1 MPQLTSDSVFDMM
14 QSFLK
19 VSKRWRIARWIIAA
33 LGLWFA
39 QSCTPP
45 KVLPPPASALV
56 VIDSSFTSQS
66 LNERVWVST
75 TLKAQDLSR
84 PDLKAWIGS
93 RMAKVSQKK
102 DAILLG
108 NFRKYPQAWF
118 YTQVVNATHSTQQ
131 LVVDEFNR
139 IRCDDFELLSVQGGH
154 VKSWGR
160 IDRSTPFSSYPIP
173 FLTYAVPFTI
183 QPKDTL
189 HLLIR
194 SQRHYGAHE
203 VNLSLATY
211 QTYLSEHIFHF
222 LSKVFQVIFFVVCAL
237 IMFVLGRM
245 YRYKTMTYLGIY
257 LLSIL
262 VSTLASWGF
271 TDALYSQ
278 LSVIAL
284 SGSNSGTFGVFLSI
298 FWYHPFNQELMKGI
312 PKNETLFKGMTYSIM
327 GVSLLAACCYLL
339 PAPVFNVI
347 YTYIDF
353 PLLLLFTLITHT
365 SWQLFCALWAL
376 YKAKIY
382 YLIIGFGVAFL
393 PLLLQQFNIFND
405 KNTALLKVNHPSFI
419 VYALGLTIISIYL
432 LREQLISRRKH
443 EASLRQ
449 VQESLE
455 EIRKTEIETIG
466 RNLHDNVG
474 NILVSAT
481 GYLHLQQPKIELS
494 QTLINEAINEIRFL
508 SHNLVK
514 DQDAPLH
521 AKLESLVSRFND
533 FSEVTFDFEDY
544 SKGKLNELDAITQQ
558 NIYMIVQEVF
568 TNIIKHAK
576 ATEAYVQVFE
586 REGNTLQIIV
596 EDDGIG
602 ILNFTENKGI
612 GLKNIQ
618 KRADIS
624 NLALTIDST
633 PSGTNFIIETPQMP

>member
-1 MPQLTSDSVFDMM
+1 MQQLLRLLTPWCV
-14 QSFLK
+14 
-19 VSKRWRIARWIIAA
+19 VI
-33 LGLWFA
+33 LGMCA
-39 QSCTPP
+39 IPSCTPKKAP
-45 KVLPPPASALV
+45 PSLPTAMV
-56 VIDSSFTSQS
+56 RIDSNFSSQS
-66 LNERVWVST
+66 LNLQVWVST
-75 TLKAQDLSR
+75 QFKTQDLAR
-84 PDLKAWIGS
+84 PEFRAWFQNH
-93 RMAKVSQKK
+93 RVQVSQKK

-118 YTQVVNATHSTQQ
+118 YTQVINTTNTSQQ

-139 IRCDDFELLSVQGGH
+139 IRCDDFEVLTFQNGI
-154 VKSWGR
+154 VKSWGHISR
-160 IDRSTPFSSYPIP
+160 ATPFSGHPLP
-173 FLTYAVPFTI
+173 FYSYAVPFTI

-189 HLLIR
+189 HLLIH
-194 SQRHYGAHE
+194 SQRHYGGHE
-203 VNLSLATY
+203 VNLNIATY

-222 LSKVFQVIFFVVCAL
+222 LSKVFQIIFFVGCAL
-237 IMFVLGRM
+237 IMFVLGKM
-245 YRYKTMTYLGIY
+245 YRYKTMTYLGFY

-262 VSTLASWGF
+262 FSNLSSWGF
-271 TDALYSQ
+271 TDALYSCMDF
-278 LSVIAL
+278 IAL
-284 SGSNSGTFGVFLSI
+284 SGGNSGTFGVFLGI
-298 FWYHPFNQELMKGI
+298 FFYHPFNQELMKGI
-312 PKNETLFKGMTYSIM
+312 PKNETVFKVITYSIM
-327 GVSLLAACCYLL
+327 GVNLVAACCYLL
-339 PAPVFNVI
+339 PASVFNTI

-353 PLLLLFTLITHT
+353 PLLLLISLILHL
-365 SWQLFCALWAL
+365 SWLLFCALWAL
-376 YKAKIY
+376 FKAKIY
-382 YLIIGFGVAFL
+382 YLIIGLGVAFL
-393 PLLLQQFNIFND
+393 PLLLQQLNIFND
-405 KNTALLKVNHPSFI
+405 KNNVLLQVNQPTFI

-443 EASLRQ
+443 EASLKQ

-521 AKLESLVSRFND
+521 AKLASLVSRFND
-533 FSEVTFDFEDY
+533 FSETTFVFQDY
-544 SKGKLNELDAITQQ
+544 SNGKLNGLDSIMQQ

-576 ATEAYVQVFE
+576 ATEVFVQVFE
-586 REGNTLQIIV
+586 REGNTLQIII

-624 NLALTIDST
+624 KLTLNVDST
-633 PSGTNFIIETPQMP
+633 PMGTNFIIETPNMP

>member
-1 MPQLTSDSVFDMM
+1 M
-14 QSFLK
+14 QSFLTIL
-19 VSKRWRIARWIIAA
+19 KRWRIARWRIAA

-39 QSCTPP
+39 QSCTLP
-45 KVLPPPASALV
+45 KVLPPPASALM

-75 TLKAQDLSR
+75 TLSQKDLNR
-84 PDLKAWIGS
+84 PDLKTWIS
-93 RMAKVSQKK
+93 KNIAKVSQKK

-118 YTQVVNATHSTQQ
+118 YTQVVNTTHSTQQ

-139 IRCDDFELLSVQGGH
+139 IRCDDFELLTAQGGR
-154 VKSWGR
+154 VRTWGR
-160 IDRSTPFSSYPIP
+160 INRATPFSSYPIP

-183 QPKDTL
+183 QPNDTL
-189 HLLIR
+189 HLLVR

-211 QTYLSEHIFHF
+211 QTYLSEQVIHF
-222 LSKVFQVIFFVVCAL
+222 LSKVFQAIVLAICAL
-237 IMFVLGRM
+237 TMFLLGRM
-245 YRYKTMTYLGIY
+245 YRYPSMSYL
-257 LLSIL
+257 
-262 VSTLASWGF
+262 
-271 TDALYSQ
+271 ALYILCMLLTN
-278 LSVIAL
+278 LSVWGVSDAWLANSPLGL
-284 SGSNSGTFGVFLSI
+284 SGNNAPTFPTLFTAAFAFS
-298 FWYHPFNQELMKGI
+298 FNRELMKVV
-312 PKNETLFKGMTYSIM
+312 PKNEKVFDALTYAMIAFSM
-327 GVSLLAACCYLL
+327 LVAVCYLL
-339 PAPVFNVI
+339 PKAVFDLI

-353 PLLLLFTLITHT
+353 PILLFIVIILNIG
-365 SWQLFCALWAL
+365 WLLFCSFWAL
-376 YKAKIY
+376 FKAKIY
-382 YLIIGFGVAFL
+382 YMLFGLGVALF
-393 PLLLQQFNIFND
+393 PVALQQLPILSGSTSVLYQLNQPALIF
-405 KNTALLKVNHPSFI
+405 
-419 VYALGLTIISIYL
+419 YALGYTIISIYL

-443 EASLRQ
+443 EASLKQ
-449 VQESLE
+449 VKESLE

-533 FSEVTFDFEDY
+533 FSEVAFDFEDY
-544 SKGKLNELDAITQQ
+544 SKGKLNELDGITQQ
-558 NIYMIVQEVF
+558 NVYMIVQEVF

-576 ATEAYVQVFE
+576 ATEAFVQVFE

-624 NLALTIDST
+624 NLTLTVDST
-633 PSGTNFIIETPQMP
+633 PSGTNFIIETPKTP